1 MCLMSNF
8 NLWQLGA
15 GNPFTVRLKL
25 RPCPEPFED
34 LVFGPTSYDVH
45 AIEVRLIIIA
55 IQVRFQPTLSW
66 FKTACF
72 YFAQPAVSC

>member
-1 MCLMSNF
+1 MGPMI

-15 GNPFTVRLKL
+15 GTPFTVRLKL

-45 AIEVRLIIIA
+45 AIEVRVTMLLTLITVFDINI
-55 IQVRFQPTLSW
+55 FH
-66 FKTACF
+66 
-72 YFAQPAVSC
+72 

>member
-1 MCLMSNF
+1 MF

-15 GNPFTVRLKL
+15 GTPFTVRLKL

-45 AIEVRLIIIA
+45 AIEVRFGLWLNY
-55 IQVRFQPTLSW
+55 VC
-66 FKTACF
+66 K
-72 YFAQPAVSC
+72 

>member
-1 MCLMSNF
+1 M
-8 NLWQLGA
+8 
-15 GNPFTVRLKL
+15 RLKL

-72 YFAQPAVSC
+72 YFAQPVDWFQLLFVDLNRCETEIFQI